1 MSTTPPSVQDLLGRN
16 QFDVDEDEPHI
27 VIDPSIC
34 STCTDKPCVAVCPA
48 QLYTVDADGAL
59 TFDHAGCLECGT
71 CRVVCQTG
79 GIVRW
84 TYPRGTFG
92 VSYRQG

>member
-1 MSTTPPSVQDLLGRN
+1 MSAEPLSVPDLLGRD
-16 QFDVDEDEPHI
+16 QFEVDEDEPHI
-27 VIDPSIC
+27 VVDARIC
-34 STCTDKPCVAVCPA
+34 APCADKPCVAVCPA
-48 QLYTVDADGAL
+48 QLYTLGADGEL

-71 CRVVCQTG
+71 CRVVCRTG